1 MAKLAKKNKSEE
13 IFEKFEENEILE
25 DVVSHPVI
33 DKKEESKNF
42 TTGVFVLANVG
53 FWAVL
58 NIDGNNVR
66 VDWNDNFKNLKT
78 GDIVNI

>member
-13 IFEKFEENEILE
+13 IFEKVEKDEIFEEM
-25 DVVSHPVI
+25 SHLKI
-33 DKKEESKNF
+33 KKEEESKNV

-53 FWAVL
+53 FWAIL
-58 NIDGNNVR
+58 NINGNNVR

>member
-13 IFEKFEENEILE
+13 IFEKVEKEEIFEEI
-25 DVVSHPVI
+25 SHLTI
-33 DKKEESKNF
+33 EKEEESKNV

-53 FWAVL
+53 FWAIL
-58 NIDGNNVR
+58 NINGNNVR